1 MDDPPK
7 PVSLNYES
15 PVDRDSVARPD
26 RFQGVVWRIVVYTL
40 LFGGII
46 VALSPPL
53 GRTPMN
59 NRKFLCG
66 IYIHQLLTF
75 VYDYAQKNGGSL
87 PPSLAT
93 ASSSSQLSRLLVC
106 PETRSAYI
114 YLGRGLKLRTAPSD
128 TILIYEQPGP
138 HGPQGKSMMM
148 VGYKDGSVR
157 AVTQPQ
163 ADKIIAELKAG
174 HNPPRPDKIQ

>member
-15 PVDRDSVARPD
+15 PAGPDSALRSA
-26 RFQGVVWRIVVYTL
+26 RFQGVIWRIAVYTL

-46 VALSPPL
+46 VVLSPPL
-53 GRTPMN
+53 GRTPIN

-128 TILIYEQPGP
+128 TILIYEP
-138 HGPQGKSMMM
+138 
-148 VGYKDGSVR
+148 R
-157 AVTQPQ
+157 
-163 ADKIIAELKAG
+163 
-174 HNPPRPDKIQ
+174 PPRAPGQKHDDGRLQRWLGTCGYPTPSRQNHRRAQSRS